1 MQIEITLEERRVHG
15 CIQRI
20 LRMNGEMFG
29 DQWFGRIIR
38 KRRRILLDHL
48 SFEYIIINQLVFIKQ
63 LEASKENVIENT
75 LLNKSRVINE

>member
-38 KRRRILLDHL
+38 KRRRILLDQL

>member
-20 LRMNGEMFG
+20 LRMNGKMFR

-38 KRRRILLDHL
+38 KRRCILLDHL